1 MVGKSGFIR
10 DPSGLL
16 MSVIRT
22 LEDHTDE
29 RHRDLE
35 REKLEEAYSDIDQ
48 KLDNAVE
55 GNFKEIK
62 STIEVKSCLENI
74 NKWNLLNFSVLVRS
88 EVELEHA
95 EVEWQKSKKSW
106 FNVNSCCTV
115 AKMNYEV
122 YGWKV

>member
-1 MVGKSGFIR
+1 
-10 DPSGLL
+10 

-62 STIEVKSCLENI
+62 STIEVKDL
-74 NKWNLLNFSVLVRS
+74 
-88 EVELEHA
+88 
-95 EVEWQKSKKSW
+95 SKNPS
-106 FNVNSCCTV
+106 SL
-115 AKMNYEV
+115 
-122 YGWKV
+122 

>member
-1 MVGKSGFIR
+1 
-10 DPSGLL
+10 

-62 STIEVKSCLENI
+62 STIEVK
-74 NKWNLLNFSVLVRS
+74 LLPRKFLQTRFS
-88 EVELEHA
+88 A
-95 EVEWQKSKKSW
+95 FW
-106 FNVNSCCTV
+106 
-115 AKMNYEV
+115 
-122 YGWKV
+122 

>member
-1 MVGKSGFIR
+1 MFFLQSMVGKSGFIR

-62 STIEVKSCLENI
+62 STIEVRFLPRK
-74 NKWNLLNFSVLVRS
+74 LLQTRFS
-88 EVELEHA
+88 A
-95 EVEWQKSKKSW
+95 FW
-106 FNVNSCCTV
+106 
-115 AKMNYEV
+115 
-122 YGWKV
+122 

>member
-62 STIEVKSCLENI
+62 STIEVKISLYGTKFLDGKI
-74 NKWNLLNFSVLVRS
+74 IFSVLVKS
-88 EVELEHA
+88 EVELEHVEA
-95 EVEWQKSKKSW
+95 EWQKSKKNLFSA
-106 FNVNSCCTV
+106 SSYCTV
-115 AKMNYEV
+115 VRMNCAV
-122 YGWKV
+122 CG

>member
-1 MVGKSGFIR
+1 
-10 DPSGLL
+10 

-62 STIEVKSCLENI
+62 STIEVK
-74 NKWNLLNFSVLVRS
+74 LLPRKLLQTRFS
-88 EVELEHA
+88 A
-95 EVEWQKSKKSW
+95 FW
-106 FNVNSCCTV
+106 
-115 AKMNYEV
+115 
-122 YGWKV
+122 

>member
-1 MVGKSGFIR
+1 
-10 DPSGLL
+10 

-62 STIEVKSCLENI
+62 STIEVK
-74 NKWNLLNFSVLVRS
+74 LLPRKFLLTRFS
-88 EVELEHA
+88 A
-95 EVEWQKSKKSW
+95 FW
-106 FNVNSCCTV
+106 
-115 AKMNYEV
+115 
-122 YGWKV
+122 

>member
-1 MVGKSGFIR
+1 
-10 DPSGLL
+10 

-62 STIEVKSCLENI
+62 STIEVRFLPRK
-74 NKWNLLNFSVLVRS
+74 LLQTRFS
-88 EVELEHA
+88 A
-95 EVEWQKSKKSW
+95 FW
-106 FNVNSCCTV
+106 
-115 AKMNYEV
+115 
-122 YGWKV
+122 